1 MKVPT
6 VTDVS
11 DRSEHVHGQANGS
24 DLVNPGAVRTMR
36 RIDRAPSGWG
46 AEPASDRSGVQVTG
60 FGYALPERTVGSAEV
75 EAGVACG
82 PGRFRLPPGIVALGS
97 GVHYRQWRA
106 LGQNASDLAA
116 QAARQA
122 LTDAGVHPDQIDLL
136 IFGAASQ
143 DVAEPAT
150 ANIVQAALGCSR
162 ASCFDVKNACCS
174 FLNALDV
181 AHGAVETGRA
191 HRVLVVSGE
200 VLSPLA
206 GAVIGNLGELQRRF
220 AGLTLG
226 DGAGAMVVERAVAG
240 RSGCLHRGS
249 FASDGRHWEASVIRD
264 GGCRRWTDRPVL
276 ECDGATLR
284 RLARRYVP
292 QVVAAALHQARWET
306 CDVDLLV
313 PHQVGVAIID
323 ELAALLGFGGD
334 QVVTTV
340 AETGNTAAASIPLA
354 LAKAVEAGRCPP
366 GTKILLVA
374 GAGGFSAGAVA
385 MQR

>member
-1 MKVPT
+1 VNVPAF
-6 VTDVS
+6 TDVS
-11 DRSEHVHGQANGS
+11 DQS
-24 DLVNPGAVRTMR
+24 DLEQGEADGTDLLDPGAVRTMGR
-36 RIDRAPSGWG
+36 FDGSPAGWG
-46 AEPASDRSGVQVTG
+46 AEQSADRSGVQVTG

-75 EAGVACG
+75 EAGVAG
-82 PGRFRLPPGIVALGS
+82 GAGAFRLPPGIVALGS

-106 LGQNASDLAA
+106 SDQHASDLAA

-122 LTDAGVHPDQIDLL
+122 LADAGVHPDQIDLL

-150 ANIVQAALGCSR
+150 ANIVQAALGCGR

-206 GAVIGNLGELQRRF
+206 GAAIGNLGELQRRF

-240 RSGCLHRGS
+240 RTGCLHRGS
-249 FASDGRHWEASVIRD
+249 FASDGRHWEASVIRN
-264 GGCRRWTDRPVL
+264 GGCRQWTDQPVL

-292 QVVAAALHQARWET
+292 QVVAAALHQAQWET
-306 CDVDLLV
+306 GDVDLLV
-313 PHQVGVAIID
+313 PHQVGVAVID

-340 AETGNTAAASIPLA
+340 AETGNIAAASIPLA
-354 LAKAVEAGRCPP
+354 LAMAVESGRCPP

-374 GAGGFSAGAVA
+374 GAGGFAAGAVA